1 MNLLRDHAASMM
13 AAASRSV
20 FEVRSLAPFH
30 SSGGFGDRDIKK
42 IDGA

>member
-1 MNLLRDHAASMM
+1 MNLLRDHAASIM

-20 FEVRSLAPFH
+20 FEVRWLALFH
-30 SSGGFGDRDIKK
+30 SSGGFDDRDIKK